1 METRIY
7 QKSQRVSVLKI
18 LKESLHDIYSSR
30 FLAKQLTVRD
40 LKAQYRQS
48 YFGILWLFITPLTT
62 AFVWIFLSKSG
73 AVQLADTG
81 VPYPVYA
88 FTGTLMW
95 SIMKE
100 AINTPGTSTG
110 AGRGIMSKINFP
122 KEALVVSGIYK
133 MLFNT
138 LAKIGLLIILL
149 LVYKVPLQWGLL
161 LFPLGLLA
169 VVLFGTTIGLIIT
182 PISMLYKDVGGVI
195 SLALSFIMYITPVV
209 YVVPDSGIMKTLMD
223 WNPLTPLI
231 QVSRDL
237 IIGGDFA
244 YLTHYFILLG
254 CTIPFLFL
262 GLVWYRVSIPI
273 IVERMS
279 A

>member
-18 LKESLHDIYSSR
+18 LKESLHDIYASR
-30 FLAKQLTVRD
+30 FLSKQLTVRD

-48 YFGILWLFITPLTT
+48 YFGIFWLFVTPLTT
-62 AFVWIFLSKSG
+62 AFVWIFLSNSG

-100 AINTPGTSTG
+100 AITTPGSSTG
-110 AGRGIMSKINFP
+110 AGRSLITKINFP

-138 LAKIGLLIILL
+138 SVKLLLLIVLL
-149 LVYKVPLQWGLL
+149 LVYGIPFQWGLL
-161 LFPLGLLA
+161 LFPFGLLA

-182 PISMLYKDVGGVI
+182 PINMLYKDVGGII
-195 SLALSFIMYITPVV
+195 SLGLSFMMYITPVV
-209 YVVPDSGIMKTLMD
+209 YVVPDSGLMKTLMD

-237 IIGGDFA
+237 MIGGDFA
-244 YLTHYFILLG
+244 YLTNYFILLG

-262 GLVWYRVSIPI
+262 GLVWYRVSIPV